1 MVLELSPNHQGL
13 TTAEFSARI
22 SAATQEPLAVTGLG
36 GSGGVHYAVES
47 CRRLR
52 RQVLYVVADVDT
64 ALSAAADAGFY
75 GERLAPDEPA
85 TSRNA
90 ARRNTTPRTAKRQS
104 APVDAVEPGTVE
116 PGTVEPGT
124 VEPGTVEPGT
134 RGKRTPSSAS
144 SLASPVL
151 VLPSEDP
158 PWAQVHPDRRATMRR
173 LAALGRLV
181 EEPTP
186 RVVIVSAG
194 ALKRRVPSPAD
205 LRRQCLTLRV
215 GDTVRLDELVQR
227 LSLAGYLRV
236 PLAED
241 PGTMALR
248 GGLLDLWSPAEE
260 SPCRIELNGEVVE
273 RLRSFDP
280 ENQRTQEDFD
290 AYFVTPCVEGALDAE
305 GRKQVTRRVSALA
318 DAIDYPSNQ
327 TKRLVE
333 SLLAGQAFF
342 GSASYAVALG
352 DWGSLLDYFPADVPV
367 LVEDG
372 AKVRAALREEDD
384 ELRKSVA
391 SVADRPHFPF
401 EAWAFDDE
409 ALDDRLRLHPRVSLL
424 RIAQLGGTDGTALAW
439 LETSPSDVATLHA
452 RDHAEL
458 GQQLASARK
467 QAGAASALEPL
478 TLALREWQE
487 TGFDVTVV
495 ARARTQLD
503 RLAQILGHRGVS
515 IALEEP
521 RRAEKGVGA
530 MNANAIRLCT
540 GTLSRGVVLPI
551 ELRVYLTEE
560 EIFGQRSHRHKKR
573 ERSAEGSLEDL
584 QSLSPG
590 DYVVH
595 TEHGIGRYLGLERRE
610 LGGTAVEL
618 ISIEYLAGKLY
629 LPIYRLN
636 QIAKYSGSE
645 AAPKLDRLG
654 GLSFAK
660 TKARVQ
666 RKVRQMADE
675 LLKLYS
681 ERLVAERPPLAARDD
696 DYSSF
701 EATFPFEET
710 RDQSA
715 AILDVLEDLESNKV
729 MDRLVCGDVGF
740 GKTEVA
746 LRAAYRVAASGR
758 QVALL
763 CPTTV
768 LAQQHERSFRARL
781 ADFGLEVR
789 GLSRFTRP
797 NDAKEALL
805 GLKRGTVDVIVGT
818 HRLLSKDVDFK
829 QLGLLIVDEEQRFG
843 VTHKERIKQL
853 RGSVDVLTLSATP
866 IPRTLQMAVGGLRD
880 LSMISTPPL
889 DRRSIRTIIAKTED
903 TVLVDAISRE
913 LERGGQ
919 VFYVYNRVAGLE
931 ERAARVAQLFPS
943 ATIAIAHGQ
952 MGEDQL
958 ERAMM
963 RFVNGDAQILVSTA
977 IIENGIDIPRANT
990 LLVDRADLFGLSQ
1003 LYQLRGRV
1011 GRSKERA
1018 YCYLLVPSLSELTG
1032 EARSRLEAIERFS
1045 ELGSGLKVAAL
1056 DLELRGAGD
1065 FLGAEQS
1072 GFVSSVGFEL
1082 FCHLLRDAADEAR
1095 GVPVRNDVEPE
1106 LNFDIE
1112 ALLPEDY
1119 VEDVGIRLS
1128 LYKRFSSASDTAEV
1142 DELAWSMEDRFG
1154 PAPTEARHLVQLM
1167 RHKTILRKLS
1177 VLSCEANAES
1187 VRLRLRE
1194 DTPLDPARIGA
1205 LVADASSGYRL
1216 FPDGSLLAKRRA
1228 GERLDSGLDLLGRVF
1243 DELLPLLGQSEQ

>member
-13 TTAEFSARI
+13 TTAEFSARLG
-22 SAATQEPLAVTGLG
+22 AAPHEALAVTGLG
-36 GSGGVHYAVES
+36 GSGGVHYAVET

-75 GERLAPDEPA
+75 GER
-85 TSRNA
+85 SR
-90 ARRNTTPRTAKRQS
+90 RSDPS
-104 APVDAVEPGTVE
+104 LGT
-116 PGTVEPGT
+116 
-124 VEPGTVEPGT
+124 
-134 RGKRTPSSAS
+134 
-144 SLASPVL
+144 PVL

-173 LAALGRLV
+173 LAALGRLAT
-181 EEPTP
+181 ESTP
-186 RVVIVSAG
+186 RFVVVSAG
-194 ALKRRVPSPAD
+194 ALKRRVPSPVE
-205 LRRQCLTLRV
+205 LRGQCLTLRV
-215 GDTVRLDELVQR
+215 GDAVRLEELVQR

-260 SPCRIELNGEVVE
+260 SPCRIELNGEDIE

-280 ENQRTQEDFD
+280 ENQRTQQDFE
-290 AYFVTPCVEGALDAE
+290 AYFVTPCVEGILDAE
-305 GRKQVTRRVSALA
+305 GRKQLTRRVSALA

-342 GSASYAVALG
+342 GSASYAVAVG
-352 DWGSLLDYFPADVPV
+352 EWGTVLDYFPADVPV

-372 AKVRAALREEDD
+372 AKVRAALREEEE
-384 ELRKSVA
+384 ELRKSLET
-391 SVADRPHFPF
+391 VADRPHFPF

-409 ALDDRLRLHPRVSLL
+409 ALDERLRRHPRATLL
-424 RIAQLGGTDGTALAW
+424 RIAQLGGTEGAALDW
-439 LETSPSDVATLHA
+439 FESSPKDVTTLNASDHS
-452 RDHAEL
+452 EL
-458 GQQLASARK
+458 GQRLASARK
-467 QAGAASALEPL
+467 QSGAASALEPL
-478 TLALREWQE
+478 TVALREWQDA
-487 TGFDVTVV
+487 GFGITVV

-503 RLAQILGHRGVS
+503 RLAQLLGHRGVP
-515 IALEEP
+515 IVIDET
-521 RRAEKGVGA
+521 RRSDKSTAASDV
-530 MNANAIRLCT
+530 NAVRLRT
-540 GTLSRGVVLPI
+540 GSLARGVVLPI

-573 ERSAEGSLEDL
+573 ERAAEGSLEDL

-681 ERLVAERPPLAARDD
+681 ERLVAERPPLGARDD
-696 DYSSF
+696 DYAAF

-781 ADFGLEVR
+781 SDFGLEVR

-797 NDAKEALL
+797 SDAKEALL
-805 GLKRGTVDVIVGT
+805 GLKRGNVDVIIGT

-853 RGSVDVLTLSATP
+853 RGTVDVLTLSATP

-880 LSMISTPPL
+880 LSMISDASPRSPQHSNDHRQ
-889 DRRSIRTIIAKTED
+889 DRRH
-903 TVLVDAISRE
+903 
-913 LERGGQ
+913 G
-919 VFYVYNRVAGLE
+919 
-931 ERAARVAQLFPS
+931 AR
-943 ATIAIAHGQ
+943 
-952 MGEDQL
+952 
-958 ERAMM
+958 R
-963 RFVNGDAQILVSTA
+963 R
-977 IIENGIDIPRANT
+977 DIPRARARWTGVLRLQPRRRSRRACGKGRAALPFGQHRHCAWSNERRPARTGHDAIRERRRANPGEHGHHRERDRYPESQYPTRRSRRSLRT
-990 LLVDRADLFGLSQ
+990 LSTLSIA
-1003 LYQLRGRV
+1003 RPR
-1011 GRSKERA
+1011 RSLEGARLLLSLGAFPERA
-1018 YCYLLVPSLSELTG
+1018 HR
-1032 EARSRLEAIERFS
+1032 RSPKSTRSDRKI
-1045 ELGSGLKVAAL
+1045 
-1056 DLELRGAGD
+1056 
-1065 FLGAEQS
+1065 LGARLGPQGCRTGS
-1072 GFVSSVGFEL
+1072 
-1082 FCHLLRDAADEAR
+1082 RTAR
-1095 GVPVRNDVEPE
+1095 G
-1106 LNFDIE
+1106 
-1112 ALLPEDY
+1112 
-1119 VEDVGIRLS
+1119 
-1128 LYKRFSSASDTAEV
+1128 
-1142 DELAWSMEDRFG
+1142 W
-1154 PAPTEARHLVQLM
+1154 
-1167 RHKTILRKLS
+1167 
-1177 VLSCEANAES
+1177 
-1187 VRLRLRE
+1187 
-1194 DTPLDPARIGA
+1194 
-1205 LVADASSGYRL
+1205 
-1216 FPDGSLLAKRRA
+1216 
-1228 GERLDSGLDLLGRVF
+1228 
-1243 DELLPLLGQSEQ
+1243 